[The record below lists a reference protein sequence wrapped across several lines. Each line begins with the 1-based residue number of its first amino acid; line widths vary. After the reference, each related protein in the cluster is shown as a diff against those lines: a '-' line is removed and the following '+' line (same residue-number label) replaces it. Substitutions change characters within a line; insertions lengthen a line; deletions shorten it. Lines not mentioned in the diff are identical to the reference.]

1 MKSLR
6 HPAVR
11 EAVLRRIDRVGPNS
25 VRKFGTMTPEQ
36 MLAHL
41 VESMRMA
48 TGELAVKPKK
58 KTPLRWFPL
67 KQLAIYVAPIPR
79 LLPTAL
85 ELLPEESLAI
95 DESKKEL
102 RRLLA
107 EFSDAG
113 AVRPLPPHPAFGR
126 LGSHPWGVLM
136 LRHLDHHLRQFGV

>member
-6 HPAVR
+6 HPAVS
-11 EAVLRRIDRVGPNS
+11 EAILKRIDRVGPNS
-25 VRKFGTMTPEQ
+25 VRQFGTMSAEQ

-48 TGELAVKPKK
+48 TGELPVKPK

-67 KQLAIYVAPIPR
+67 KQLAIYVAPVPR
-79 LLPTAL
+79 FLPTAL
-85 ELLPEESLAI
+85 ELVPEKSLAI
-95 DESKKEL
+95 EESKREL

-107 EFSDAG
+107 EFRDDSSA
-113 AVRPLPPHPAFGR
+113 RPLPVHPAFGR